1 MLILLQEEYKK
12 KYFSE
17 LAEKAKQQKKRTNL
31 NNFKED
37 PDILRMAVQVSDVL
51 PYVPRNVIVANL
63 SEYTN
68 KPIKQFVL
76 LNIFFVQYLFL
87 INNIE

>member
-1 MLILLQEEYKK
+1 M
-12 KYFSE
+12 E
-17 LAEKAKQQKKRTNL
+17 LAEKARKQNKRTNL
-31 NNFKED
+31 SNLKED
-37 PDILRMAVQVSDVL
+37 PAILRMAVQVSDVL

-68 KPIKQFVL
+68 KLIKQFVL
-76 LNIFFVQYLFL
+76 LNIFFVYLLL